1 MCLTG
6 SGRLVALQLDTGR
19 IKWSRLLPLPGA
31 SYKLV
36 TTRAH
41 RLGTALPAEVALLFS
56 SSESEVKVLYV
67 DATDGSDSGG
77 SSSSSSSKAA
87 SSFPIDASKP
97 YSVVTMPLR
106 LPASSDSAAAAAA
119 GGASVAK
126 GAGGGKDGADDEAAQ
141 ATGSVMMVT
150 GFHAASAGAPGPVA
164 CVMTGD
170 AKFAAAALAGPSQSG
185 KTFFHVLDEGAGTV
199 ESLLVDATPLKEA
212 ATAESD
218 VNCYGSSA
226 VGRAAYL
233 EAVPGARTVSVA
245 YPAASDVLNAP
256 AQILG
261 DDSLLLKYRNKHLVA
276 VLSESPPPPPTAGAD
291 GADGADSADG
301 AESAAA
307 AAATAPAVS
316 SGSGSGSGAAATSTV
331 GPSVQVSLID
341 TVAGRIL
348 HRVTHSFAAAS
359 SSSPVLASSS
369 SSSASAAFSTSSTS
383 SSSAPTIVI
392 SENWVLYSYWNAKAK
407 RTEIGVL
414 ALFEGMMGPYD
425 LNPFKVR
432 LVSSRLVSSR
442 LV

>member
-1 MCLTG
+1 MAVCLTG

-150 GFHAASAGAPGPVA
+150 GFHAASAGAPVA

-291 GADGADSADG
+291 GADG